1 MKFKFIR
8 LTLRTILA
16 VILHL
21 LVTGMYINI
30 LSKCRA
36 WFIYLHKHCV
46 WNCWFCHA
54 NVVALNFIQY
64 KFMYWIPSTTGMYK
78 NICVWLRF
86 PNCVSYN
93 WSCFFK
99 NFVPVYPQRSFI
111 VWTHSGYDSQCCQYL
126 SMLGFIIIHV
136 HNSNSHFLSIA
147 QISASKWQFFTQYFE
162 CFKPPFEHLVH
173 RIFRCFRF
181 IRPVTS
187 LCYLSAVFEYP
198 TI

>member
-1 MKFKFIR
+1 VFVLSCKRGGIELYSIQIHVLDSQYNRYVQK
-8 LTLRTILA
+8 
-16 VILHL
+16 HL
-21 LVTGMYINI
+21 CLVT
-30 LSKCRA
+30 L
-36 WFIYLHKHCV
+36 V
-46 WNCWFCHA
+46 
-54 NVVALNFIQY
+54 
-64 KFMYWIPSTTGMYK
+64 
-78 NICVWLRF
+78 RF

-181 IRPVTS
+181 IRPVTF